1 MQIYVSGQ
9 WSYWF
14 CSLISGFVFG
24 IIYDLLCSLPLALSK
39 KKQYSFLCDLLF
51 VLSTVAV
58 IMIITF
64 SLNDGLYRGYALLT
78 SFCTFAVYKLSVG
91 KAVLN
96 LYLYIFNKI
105 EFLINNLLNKL
116 KILLDILIKF
126 VKIKIVYLRVVV
138 YRKQMLSKFEKL
150 FSGKETYGKQRK

>member
-1 MQIYVSGQ
+1 
-9 WSYWF
+9 
-14 CSLISGFVFG
+14 
-24 IIYDLLCSLPLALSK
+24 
-39 KKQYSFLCDLLF
+39 
-51 VLSTVAV
+51 
-58 IMIITF
+58 MIITF

-78 SFCTFAVYKLSVG
+78 SFCTFAVYKFSVG